1 MLTIFL
7 PFLVAGGF
15 EDDGD
20 GAEED
25 FDIQPRGEILEV
37 EGVVFC
43 LLGGVYR
50 QEIPAVDLRP
60 AGDAGFDLRDA
71 QGFSCLVEL
80 DFAGLGGSVADEA
93 HFEGEKAEKLRKL
106 INGGFTDEG
115 THLGDMFVYLG
126 VLIRGY
132 IMFGIHGHTAE
143 FDAVEGFP
151 AYASGRRTR
160 GRENPA

>member
-15 EDDGD
+15 DHHGD

-25 FDIQPRGEILEV
+25 FDIQPRGKILEV

-43 LLGGVYR
+43 LLGGVCR
-50 QEIPAVDLRP
+50 QEVPAVDLRP

-80 DFAGLGGSVADEA
+80 GFAGLGGTVADEA

-106 INGGFTDEG
+106 INGGLTDEG
-115 THLGDMFVYLG
+115 THLGDMFMYLG
-126 VLIRGY
+126 VLVACHVVI
-132 IMFGIHGHTAE
+132 GIL
-143 FDAVEGFP
+143 
-151 AYASGRRTR
+151 
-160 GRENPA
+160 